1 MTLREHAGEVP
12 RQATAGDVTEGVDPT
27 GADGGQRRLHVDAGR
42 LEEHLAGARAMH
54 ERGALVMVGAYADP
68 TDGALFVFKTED
80 RAVIEAFVASDPY
93 VKAGLV
99 SEWKIRPWTVVL
111 GG

>member
-1 MTLREHAGEVP
+1 MYHLLFYSYVEDILEKRAP
-12 RQATAGDVTEGVDPT
+12 YR
-27 GADGGQRRLHVDAGR
+27 
-42 LEEHLAGARAMH
+42 EEHLAGARAMH
-54 ERGALVMVGAYADP
+54 ERGDLVMVGAYAEP

-80 RAVIEAFVASDPY
+80 PALIEAFVASDPY

-99 SEWKIRPWTVVL
+99 TEWKIRPWTVVL

>member
-1 MTLREHAGEVP
+1 MYHLLFYSYVEDILEKRGP
-12 RQATAGDVTEGVDPT
+12 YR
-27 GADGGQRRLHVDAGR
+27 
-42 LEEHLAGARAMH
+42 EEHLAGARAMH
-54 ERGALVMVGAYADP
+54 ERGALVMVGAYAEP